1 MRIIIVTL
9 FYRIA
14 FLTFHRLAAAVM
26 QPCLVADGAG
36 SGDLEFMVRCRKLQN
51 ITLLYLTLLLLLEPG
66 LRLAAPGLLDIAAV
80 YHRPGLK
87 LTKY

>member
-1 MRIIIVTL
+1 MTL
-9 FYRIA
+9 SRRLA

-26 QPCLVADGAG
+26 QPCLVAAGAG
-36 SGDLEFMVRCRKLQN
+36 SGDLEFMVRCRKQQN
-51 ITLLYLTLLLLLEPG
+51 YALLYLTLLLELEPG